1 MEYQIYIY
9 IIRLKLSAFTC
20 LKDSEV
26 ASRLACQCV
35 RIIAMIILCGTY
47 RRTDTGVNRVYFDR
61 GCSLNKPTRIAHGLC
76 SLMRRCVVESKD
88 VFIRKFIKVGGT
100 YS

>member
-1 MEYQIYIY
+1 M
-9 IIRLKLSAFTC
+9 AH
-20 LKDSEV
+20 
-26 ASRLACQCV
+26 
-35 RIIAMIILCGTY
+35 IA
-47 RRTDTGVNRVYFDR
+47 DTGVNRVYFDR
-61 GCSLNKPTRIAHGLC
+61 GRSLNKPTRFDHLLC